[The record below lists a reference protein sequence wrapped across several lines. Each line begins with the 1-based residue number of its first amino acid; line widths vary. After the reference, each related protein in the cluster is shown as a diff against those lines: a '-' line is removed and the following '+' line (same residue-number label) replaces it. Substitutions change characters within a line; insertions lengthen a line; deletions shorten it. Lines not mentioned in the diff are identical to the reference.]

1 LSKFEE
7 ALDCFDEAIAIEKEN
22 PKYWLHKGIVYEAM
36 IAAFEKEKGPQL
48 PKLRSVKPEEQFM
61 DENLEKVK
69 NLI

>member
-1 LSKFEE
+1 
-7 ALDCFDEAIAIEKEN
+7 
-22 PKYWLHKGIVYEAM
+22 M